1 MNRIFPGVIT
11 MPLQIRRG
19 TEAERTAMTLPLSA
33 GELLFV
39 TNTER
44 LYVGNG
50 STLGGVP
57 ITGYTNEDAQD
68 AVGAA
73 LVAGNATNGNIAFTY
88 GSTEDT
94 ANRINAAVN
103 LSNYVGTIGATAV
116 NANTVANDATVLVNV
131 STGAINLNGTVKG
144 HVIPNANE
152 TYDLGSSS
160 YRFRD
165 LYLSG
170 SSIKLGSATITAS
183 GSAVDLP
190 AGSTIAG
197 APIPGFG
204 AGQNINANIV
214 GDDSTILV
222 DTSSNTLQGTHL
234 GVQRGNVQA
243 SDTTVMID
251 ATAKTIAADSIT
263 LGGYI
268 GINGTT
274 ITNSN
279 PSSNV
284 IRFDGASIDV
294 FSNFGVVQSGISATG
309 ITNGTTTTSLL
320 AFYGS
325 RGTVTSPTALS
336 SNDPFSGMVF
346 LGHTGSDFKEG
357 VAMFAQADN
366 TPTSGANSVPGRF
379 VISVANGT
387 DSIFSSSKSLVFSS
401 NGVLSVPII
410 KPASYATGSLPSGPE
425 EGWIVFDSTTK
436 EWKGWNGTLW
446 QVLG

>member
-1 MNRIFPGVIT
+1 

-19 TEAERTAMTLPLSA
+19 TDAERTAMTLPLAA

-68 AVGAA
+68 TVGAA
-73 LVAGNATNGNIAFTY
+73 LVAGNATNGNITFTY
-88 GSTEDT
+88 SSTQDT

-103 LSNYVGTIGATAV
+103 LANYTGTIGATAV

-131 STGAINLNGTVKG
+131 ATGAVNLNGTVKG
-144 HVIPNANE
+144 HIIPNANE
-152 TYDLGSSS
+152 TYDLGSAT

-170 SSIKLGSATITAS
+170 SSIKLGSATITSS
-183 GSAVDLP
+183 GTAVDLP

-197 APIPGFG
+197 SPIPGFG
-204 AGQNINANIV
+204 IGQNINANIV

-222 DTSSNTLQGTHL
+222 NTSANIIQGTHI
-234 GVQRGNVQA
+234 GVQKGNVQA
-243 SDTTVMID
+243 NDASVMFD
-251 ATAKTIAADSIT
+251 ASTKTLAATSIT

-268 GINGTT
+268 GIDGTK

-279 PSSNV
+279 ANNV
-284 IRFDGASIDV
+284 VVFDGASIDV
-294 FSNFGVVQSGISATG
+294 INNFGVSQPGISTTG
-309 ITNGTTTTSLL
+309 ITNGSQTTSLIS
-320 AFYGS
+320 FYSS
-325 RGTVTSPTALS
+325 RGTVTSPTTLTN
-336 SNDPFSGMVF
+336 NDAFSGMLF
-346 LGHTGSDFKEG
+346 LGHNGTDHVPGA
-357 VAMFAQADN
+357 AMFASVN
-366 TPTSGANSVPGRF
+366 GVPNSANPSVPGRF
-379 VISVANGT
+379 IITVADGT
-387 DSIFSSSKSLVFSS
+387 NDIFSVNKQAIFSS
-401 NGVLSVPII
+401 NGVFEAPVF
-410 KPASYATGSLPSGPE
+410 KPGAYATGSLPSGPA

-436 EWKGWNGTLW
+436 EWKGWNGTIW

>member
-88 GSTEDT
+88 GSTADT

-152 TYDLGSSS
+152 TYDLGSAT

-183 GSAVDLP
+183 GAAVDLP

-222 DTSSNTLQGTHL
+222 NTSSNTLQGTHL

-279 PSSNV
+279 ASNV

-294 FSNFGVVQSGISATG
+294 FTNFGVSQPGISATG
-309 ITNGTTTTSLL
+309 VTNGAQTSSLM

-325 RGTVTSPTALS
+325 RGTVTSPTTLNN
-336 SNDPFSGMVF
+336 NDPYSGLIF
-346 LGHTGSDFKEG
+346 LGHNGSDHVEG
-357 VAMFAQADN
+357 AAMFAQVDGVPN
-366 TPTSGANSVPGRF
+366 SANPSIPGKF
-379 VISVANGT
+379 VITVANGT
-387 DSIFSSSKSLVFSS
+387 DSIFTNNKQMIFSS

-410 KPASYATGSLPSGPE
+410 KPASYATGSLPTSPQ

>member
-1 MNRIFPGVIT
+1 

-19 TEAERTAMTLPLSA
+19 TEAERTAMTLPLAA

-68 AVGAA
+68 AVGSA
-73 LVAGNATNGNIAFTY
+73 LVAGNATNGNITFTY
-88 GSTEDT
+88 GSTQDT

-116 NANTVANDATVLVNV
+116 NANLVANDATVLVNV

-144 HVIPNANE
+144 HVIPNATE
-152 TYDLGSSS
+152 TYDLGSAS

-165 LYLSG
+165 LYLRG
-170 SSIKLGSATITAS
+170 SSIKLGSATITSS
-183 GSAVDLP
+183 GTAVDLP
-190 AGSTIAG
+190 AESTIG
-197 APIPGFG
+197 GSPIPGFG
-204 AGQNINANIV
+204 SGQNINANIV

-222 DTSSNTLQGTHL
+222 NTSTNTIQGTHV

-243 SDTTVMID
+243 SDTSVMVNASTKAVAAETVAVGPYLSIAGSSGITGSPPVVSTTNV
-251 ATAKTIAADSIT
+251 ATNLMVFDGVALEI
-263 LGGYI
+263 L
-268 GINGTT
+268 
-274 ITNSN
+274 TNS
-279 PSSNV
+279 
-284 IRFDGASIDV
+284 GAV
-294 FSNFGVVQSGISATG
+294 EAGLAVTG
-309 ITNGTTTTSLL
+309 ITSGVATTSLVGL
-320 AFYGS
+320 YGS
-325 RGTVTSPTALS
+325 RGTTNSPVTVNNGDAY
-336 SNDPFSGMVF
+336 SGF
-346 LGHTGSDFKEG
+346 IFGAHNGSG
-357 VAMFAQADN
+357 YVPGAAMFALCDGVPN
-366 TPTSGANSVPGRF
+366 SANPSVPGKY
-379 VISVANGT
+379 VITVANGT
-387 DSIFSSSKSLVFSS
+387 DDIFTVNKQASFSS
-401 NGVLSVPII
+401 NGVFEAPIF
-410 KPASYATGSLPSGPE
+410 KPGAYATGSLPSSPA

>member
-88 GSTEDT
+88 DSTADT

-152 TYDLGSSS
+152 TYDLGSAT

-204 AGQNINANIV
+204 SGQNINANII
-214 GDDSTILV
+214 GDDSTVLV
-222 DTSSNTLQGTHL
+222 NTSTNTIQGTHV
-234 GVQRGNVQA
+234 GIQRGNVQA
-243 SDTTVMID
+243 GDSSVVFD
-251 ATAKTIAADSIT
+251 ATAKTIAATSIT

-268 GINGTT
+268 GINGTS

-279 PSSNV
+279 ANNV

-294 FSNFGVVQSGISATG
+294 FTNFGVTQPGISATG
-309 ITNGTTTTSLL
+309 ITDGTSTTSLVS
-320 AFYGS
+320 FYGS
-325 RGTVTSPTALS
+325 RGTTSSPTTL
-336 SNDPFSGMVF
+336 NNGDNFSGMLF
-346 LGHTGSDFKEG
+346 LGHNGTDHVPGS
-357 VAMFAQADN
+357 AMFAAADGVPN
-366 TPTSGANSVPGRF
+366 SANPSIPGKF
-379 VISVANGT
+379 VITVADGT
-387 DSIFSSSKSLVFSS
+387 NDIFTANKQMIFSS
-401 NGVLSVPII
+401 NGVLTAPIF
-410 KPASYATGSLPSGPE
+410 KPGSYATGSLPSTPA

>member
-1 MNRIFPGVIT
+1 

-19 TEAERTAMTLPLSA
+19 TEAERTAMTLPLAA

-88 GSTEDT
+88 GSTADT

-152 TYDLGSSS
+152 TYDLGSAS

-197 APIPGFG
+197 SPIPGFG
-204 AGQNINANIV
+204 IGQNINANIV
-214 GDDSTILV
+214 GDDSTVLV
-222 DTSSNTLQGTHL
+222 NTSSNTLQGTHI

-243 SDTTVMID
+243 SDTSVMIN
-251 ATAKTIAADSIT
+251 ASTKAVAAETVSIGPYLSIAGTSGIT
-263 LGGYI
+263 GSPPVVSS
-268 GINGTT
+268 
-274 ITNSN
+274 TNMLT
-279 PSSNV
+279 NV
-284 IRFDGASIDV
+284 MIFDGVSLDIQTNA
-294 FSNFGVVQSGISATG
+294 GVVEPGISVTG
-309 ITNGTTTTSLL
+309 ITSGTSTTSLIGM
-320 AFYGS
+320 YGS
-325 RGTVTSPTALS
+325 RGTTASPTTV
-336 SNDPFSGMVF
+336 SNGDLFSGFIFGAFNGTEYVPGAAM
-346 LGHTGSDFKEG
+346 LTQCNG
-357 VAMFAQADN
+357 VPN
-366 TPTSGANSVPGRF
+366 SANPSVPGKF
-379 VISVANGT
+379 VITVADGT
-387 DSIFSSSKSLVFSS
+387 NNIFSVNKQATFSS
-401 NGVLSVPII
+401 NGVFEAPIF
-410 KPASYATGSLPSGPE
+410 KPGAYATGSLPTSPA